1 MHSRWRRAAAAI
13 ALTLLGLVLAGCDA
27 SGTVVVQADDKVAI
41 DLVVSGSDLGVI
53 EDGAS
58 VCPAQINS
66 LTVAPMPT
74 PNGTVACRITGTI
87 QPSEFE
93 QVATLTTVGEYQVLR
108 VGLQSDSLSDGEVD
122 LTIRFPGDVLQASNG
137 QIEGNSVKITRLADF
152 TGLAV
157 VALNRPGPA
166 DRVIWAVAGVVGT
179 LLVVGA
185 LWLVLHRRTPHPVPP
200 ADAPADGLGLLPS
213 DGPAGAATAGEPFA
227 PEPPPADPV
236 TDPAVHDHSIW
247 APPQDGGPV
256 D

>member
-1 MHSRWRRAAAAI
+1 MHSRWRRAAAAVGL
-13 ALTLLGLVLAGCDA
+13 ALLGLVLAGCNA
-27 SGTVVVQADDKVAI
+27 SGTIVVQADEKVAI

-58 VCPAQINS
+58 ACPAQINS
-66 LTVAPMPT
+66 LTVAPEPT
-74 PNGTVACRITGTI
+74 PQGTVACRITGTI

-93 QVATLTTVGEYQVLR
+93 QVATLTTVGEYRVLK
-108 VGLQSDSLSDGEVD
+108 VGLLSDSLSDGEVD
-122 LTIRFPGDVLQASNG
+122 LIIRFPGDVLQSSSG
-137 QIEGNSVKITRLADF
+137 QVEGNSVRITSLADF

-166 DRVIWAVAGVVGT
+166 DRVVWAAAGVVGT

-185 LWLVLHRRTPHPVPP
+185 LWLVLHRRPPAPVPP
-200 ADAPADGLGLLPS
+200 ADAPAEGPGQLPS
-213 DGPAGAATAGEPFA
+213 GGLAIAATAGESFA
-227 PEPPPADPV
+227 AEPPAADAV

-247 APPQDGGPV
+247 APPRDGGPV